1 MLFRQ
6 YYPNLQVGSSRA
18 IVVDA
23 SRLFGLIFSYVPM
36 SNSRLSINNIS
47 GR

>member
-23 SRLFGLIFSYVPM
+23 FRLFGLIFSYVSM